1 MRPFKTVVIG
11 ASGQIGGWLALK
23 LADRG
28 HEVIGTYAT
37 VPFPSLVKLDA
48 ADLEGAAAWVRE
60 IRPDI
65 LFYPAGFTWV
75 DGCERDPARA
85 FAANLEQPL
94 NLARAVAEQG
104 GRFVY
109 FSTDYVFNGQSGP
122 YDESAIP
129 HPLSVYGQAKLK
141 AEQALADELGT
152 SQLTART
159 SWVFGPERQG
169 KNFAYQLARALK
181 AGKSLECPSDQISS
195 PSYAPDVAQAVVSLV
210 EKGKS
215 GLIHVA
221 GPEVMGRVEFAQ
233 ALAQGLGLD
242 SRLIVSRTTTELGQA
257 APRPLQGGL
266 STLLLDQILP
276 GAMRPLEQAIRNFV
290 KVVHRSS
297 FWTHPTA

>member
-1 MRPFKTVVIG
+1 MRPLKTVVIG

-37 VPFPSLVKLDA
+37 VPYPALVKLDA
-48 ADLEGAAAWVRE
+48 ADLEGAAAWVRK

-75 DGCERDPARA
+75 DGCERDPSRA

-109 FSTDYVFNGQSGP
+109 FSTDYVFNGQAGP
-122 YDESAIP
+122 YDESAEP
-129 HPLSVYGQAKLK
+129 HPLSVYGQAKLE
-141 AEQALADELGT
+141 AEQALANELGT

-169 KNFAYQLARALK
+169 KNFAYQLARTLK

-195 PSYAPDVAQAVVSLV
+195 PSYAPDVAEAVVSLV
-210 EKGKS
+210 EKGMS
-215 GLIHVA
+215 GLVHIA
-221 GPEVMGRVEFAQ
+221 GPEIMGRVEFAQ

-242 SRLIVSRTTTELGQA
+242 PSRIVARTTKELGQA

-266 STLLLDQILP
+266 STSLLDQILP
-276 GAMRPLEQAIRNFV
+276 GAMRPLGEAIKDFAAIV
-290 KVVHRSS
+290 QKPSL
-297 FWTHPTA
+297 WADTTT